1 MHPVIVLICIV
12 LAFGIAGRI
21 DADTATALAHTSAH
35 PTETADA
42 SRCRLP

>member
-1 MHPVIVLICIV
+1 MHPVIVFICIV

-21 DADTATALAHTSAH
+21 DADSKTALAQTSA

-42 SRCRLP
+42 NRCRLP